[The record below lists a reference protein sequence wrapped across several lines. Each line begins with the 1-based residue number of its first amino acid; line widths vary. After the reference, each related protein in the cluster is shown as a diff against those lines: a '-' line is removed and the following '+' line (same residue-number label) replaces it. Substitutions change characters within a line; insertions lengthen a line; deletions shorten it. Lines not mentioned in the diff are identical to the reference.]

1 MAFAPAVTIISLWLF
16 GLGIYW
22 ASFFAFRGS
31 KIFNVGIEPSSPSN
45 SLTSF
50 FTNLDISSLLC
61 DPTCG
66 VLGGGAKYN
75 LHNQQYGD
83 SENVCLQ

>member
-16 GLGIYW
+16 GLVSTGLLFLLFV
-22 ASFFAFRGS
+22 AS
-31 KIFNVGIEPSSPSN
+31 IFNVGIEPSPKIH
-45 SLTSF
+45 LHTSF